1 MHTKNFIPRREFFC
15 RGMADGVDSVNLL
28 RINQFAE
35 NQSKMTGSGRF
46 HHDALLAE
54 GGRIPFQRSQTGY
67 SDLMAY
73 DLARMALKG
82 LITRSGIDP
91 AVIEQVI
98 MGTVIQEVNTS
109 NIAREASLAAG
120 IPESV
125 PAYTTTMACISSN
138 IAITNAIDQ
147 IRTGQCGVVVAGGVE
162 IMSDIPIRF
171 RKKFR
176 QKLLE
181 ARKYKSPGDFLSFFR
196 GLRPSDLL
204 PDIPSISEFS
214 TGETMGESCDK
225 MAAKYGVSREEQDR
239 YALRSHQKAAE
250 ATKNGLLDRE
260 LFITSVP
267 PDFNLIKK
275 DNTFREDTSMEKLS
289 SLKPAFIRNY
299 GTVTA
304 GNSSALT
311 DGASATLIMNRE
323 KADKLQLRP
332 KALFHAYCYVAQQP
346 GDELLIGP
354 AIAVPRV
361 LSEMGLTLK
370 DIDVF
375 EFHEAFA
382 GQILTVL
389 KALDSDSF
397 AKERLN
403 RSNRVGEV
411 PMDKLNNWGGSL
423 SLGHPF
429 GATGARIVTTAANR
443 LHHENGQF
451 ALVAACAAGGQAHA
465 IILERI

>member
-1 MHTKNFIPRREFFC
+1 MTAS
-15 RGMADGVDSVNLL
+15 G
-28 RINQFAE
+28 QF
-35 NQSKMTGSGRF
+35 NN
-46 HHDALLAE
+46 DAVLVE

-67 SDLMAY
+67 RDLMAY
-73 DLARMALKG
+73 DLARLALKG
-82 LITRSGIDP
+82 LITRCGLDP
-91 AVIEQVI
+91 AIFEQVI

-109 NIAREASLAAG
+109 NVAREASLAAG

-125 PAYTTTMACISSN
+125 PAFTTTMACISSN

-147 IRTGQCGVVVAGGVE
+147 IRTGQSSVVIAGGVE
-162 IMSDIPIRF
+162 TMSDVPIRF
-171 RKKFR
+171 RKNLRK
-176 QKLLE
+176 KLLE
-181 ARKYKSPGDFLSFFR
+181 AAKYKTPGDYLSFFR

-204 PDIPSISEFS
+204 PAIPSISEFS

-225 MAAKYGVSREEQDR
+225 MAAKYGVTREEQDR
-239 YALRSHQKAAE
+239 FALRSHQRASE
-250 ATKNGLLDRE
+250 ATQKGLLDQE
-260 LFITSVP
+260 LFKISVP
-267 PDFNLIKK
+267 PEFELISR

-289 SLKPAFIRNY
+289 SLKPAFSRNH

-304 GNSSALT
+304 GNASALT
-311 DGASATLIMNRE
+311 DGASATLIMSSR
-323 KADKLQLRP
+323 KAEELQVRP

-354 AIAVPRV
+354 AIAVPKV
-361 LSEMGLTLK
+361 LGEMGLTLK
-370 DIDVF
+370 DIDVY

-403 RSNRVGEV
+403 RNNRVGEV
-411 PMDKLNNWGGSL
+411 PMEKFNTWGGSL

-429 GATGARIVTTAANR
+429 GATGARLVTTAANR
-443 LHHENGQF
+443 LHHEDGRL

-465 IILERI
+465 IILERV